1 MLQTINAV
9 HHFSVMNPTL
19 YFGTLLIL
27 SLIVIWGWYRLGTM
41 IALATVSPA
50 PTSAPVCPR
59 WILYRRS
66 TAIVLQVANLLFLGQ
81 IVKQENGIA
90 STIALKVTWQVGV
103 LRNGVLSLIKS
114 YRVSCEDTQVVA
126 KPPTRRGGPRDTS
139 ARLARQQ
146 AAH

>member
-19 YFGTLLIL
+19 YFGTLLNSVAHCHL
-27 SLIVIWGWYRLGTM
+27 GWYRLGTM

-66 TAIVLQVANLLFLGQ
+66 TAIVLQLANLLFLEQ
-81 IVKQENGIA
+81 IFNKRTA
-90 STIALKVTWQVGV
+90 
-103 LRNGVLSLIKS
+103 
-114 YRVSCEDTQVVA
+114 
-126 KPPTRRGGPRDTS
+126 
-139 ARLARQQ
+139 
-146 AAH
+146 